1 MGTEKAW
8 LEIDGKPLVVRQAER
23 LGAAFDGVFVSAKEG
38 RRFSAAGL
46 TVIEDAAPE
55 FAALHGIRAALARLG
70 RPIFVLAVDLPEF
83 PVDLAAAIAGELV
96 ARPSACAAPVAGGV
110 VQGLCAAY
118 SPAALPTADAMIAA
132 GRFAIRDLVA
142 ECGGT
147 LLEESF
153 WGRFAGPA
161 AFSNWN
167 RPDDHR
173 ESSRGR

>member
-8 LEIDGKPLVVRQAER
+8 LEIDGKPLVVWQAER
-23 LGAAFDGVFVSAKEG
+23 LGAVFDGVFVSAKG
-38 RRFSAAGL
+38 GNRFVAAGL
-46 TVIEDAAPE
+46 TVIEDAEPE
-55 FAALHGIRAALARLG
+55 FAALHGIRAALARLR
-70 RPIFVLAVDLPEF
+70 RPLFVLAVDLPKF
-83 PVDLAAAIAGELV
+83 PVELAAAIAEEMIAGG
-96 ARPSACAAPVAGGV
+96 SACAAPVAGGV

-118 SPAALPTADAMIAA
+118 SPAALAAADAMIAA
-132 GRFAIRDLVA
+132 RRFAIRDLVA

-167 RPDDHR
+167 RPGDHEAVSAR
-173 ESSRGR
+173 